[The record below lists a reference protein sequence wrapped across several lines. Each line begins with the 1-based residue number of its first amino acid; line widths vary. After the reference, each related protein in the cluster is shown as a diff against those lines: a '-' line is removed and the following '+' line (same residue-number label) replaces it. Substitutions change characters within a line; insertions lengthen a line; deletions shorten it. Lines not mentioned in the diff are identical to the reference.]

1 MKPFTAPM
9 PETAPAPDAAATG
22 PWHPGLGTPPARPAR
37 KRSWLLPSDPSSVRE
52 ARRLTRAQLAD
63 WALDEQIDDTVLL
76 VSELVTNALR
86 HAWGPVRLTFCLPS
100 PHGGLRCE
108 IEDANPVGPLR
119 RHVEEHD
126 EEGRGLHM
134 LNRLAR
140 RWGSERT
147 NAGKVVWFELH
158 ARLGPV

>member
-9 PETAPAPDAAATG
+9 RETAAIA
-22 PWHPGLGTPPARPAR
+22 PWHAGLGATPAQPARR
-37 KRSWLLPSDPSSVRE
+37 RSWLLPSDPSSVRE

-63 WALDEQIDDTVLL
+63 WALDDQIDDTVLL

-86 HAWGPVRLTFCLPS
+86 HAWGPIRLTFCLPS

-108 IEDANPVGPLR
+108 IEDANPAGPLR

-126 EEGRGLHM
+126 EEGRGPAHAEPAVPPLGQPPDT
-134 LNRLAR
+134 R
-140 RWGSERT
+140 REG
-147 NAGKVVWFELH
+147 GVVRAACLRRPRIEGC
-158 ARLGPV
+158 A

>member
-9 PETAPAPDAAATG
+9 RETAAIA
-22 PWHPGLGTPPARPAR
+22 PWHAGLGATPAQPARR
-37 KRSWLLPSDPSSVRE
+37 RSWLLPSDPSSVRE

-63 WALDEQIDDTVLL
+63 WALDDQIDDTVLL

-86 HAWGPVRLTFCLPS
+86 HAWGPIRLTFCLPS

-108 IEDANPVGPLR
+108 IEDANPAGPLR

-134 LNRLAR
+134 LNRLSH
-140 RWGSERT
+140 RWGSRRT
-147 NAGKVVWFELH
+147 HAGKVVWFELH
-158 ARLGPV
+158 ACAGPV